1 MVSYIEWGDIMTK
14 LDKLFSDI
22 VNNPKDVRFEDID
35 KVLKYYGFECRNPK
49 GGSSHYTYFHSL
61 LPDILTIP
69 KSRPIKA
76 VYVKKAI
83 SAIQQ
88 LDRSEE

>member
-1 MVSYIEWGDIMTK
+1 MTK
-14 LDKLFSDI
+14 LDKLIDNI

-35 KVLKYYGFECRNPK
+35 KVLKYYGFECRSSK
-49 GGSSHYTYFHSL
+49 SGSSHYTYFHVS

-69 KSRPIKA
+69 KDRPIKA

-83 SAIQQ
+83 SAIQR
-88 LDRSEE
+88 LDRGEE